1 MPPNQLRGVHVIW
14 LMFQAC
20 NMRDLDLK
28 AHIIN
33 FLSLIY
39 QSISRLLLNQKTE
52 IYEQFTEESLTKLQA
67 VLADNTIDQAVKNDF
82 VSNTMMMLKTSF
94 QDTEKSGTA
103 CLRPHCA
110 IDRPPKL
117 IEQILVSSYIPT
129 TGCPKHIMLSVDASM
144 TLWELIDLVARRL
157 DRSPLKIQL
166 KRGDNKKPELTA
178 YRHCQSLAELGFEK
192 NEEVTVMRNMMH

>member
-1 MPPNQLRGVHVIW
+1 MPPNQLTGIQVIW

-67 VLADNTIDQAVKNDF
+67 LLADNTIEQAVKNDF

-94 QDTEKSGTA
+94 
-103 CLRPHCA
+103 
-110 IDRPPKL
+110 
-117 IEQILVSSYIPT
+117 
-129 TGCPKHIMLSVDASM
+129 
-144 TLWELIDLVARRL
+144 
-157 DRSPLKIQL
+157 
-166 KRGDNKKPELTA
+166 
-178 YRHCQSLAELGFEK
+178 
-192 NEEVTVMRNMMH
+192 